1 MDTPNGIEV
10 NMSKTVAFLGPEGTY
25 TDEACYV
32 YAPDEN
38 RVPFASLG
46 LVTGALEEGKVHEA
60 VVPIENSL
68 GGTVIEVVDYLITS
82 TKARIKDEILLPID
96 HCLITRPNVQLSD
109 IRVVMSKQEALTQCR
124 QFLSEKLR
132 YSEQI
137 ATTSTALAV
146 TNLKEGDDRTAA
158 IGPSRSAEL
167 AGLPI
172 LANGI
177 QDREN
182 NVTRFAVLTSGGN
195 PDKASNKT
203 SIAFDFDSPD
213 APGLVY
219 GALRPFA
226 DRGINLLKI
235 ESRPT
240 GKGMGSYIFLL
251 DFEGHI
257 DTLYVQ
263 EAISELKNHTATF
276 KVLGTYPRA
285 KDLSVRSAPFNQ
297 RN

>member
-1 MDTPNGIEV
+1 
-10 NMSKTVAFLGPEGTY
+10 MSKTVAFLGPEGTY

-96 HCLITRPNVQLSD
+96 HCLITRPNVQFSD

-158 IGPSRSAEL
+158 IGPRRSAKL

>member
-82 TKARIKDEILLPID
+82 TRARIKDEILLPID

-158 IGPSRSAEL
+158 IGPRRSAEL

-172 LANGI
+172 LVNGI

-182 NVTRFAVLTSGGN
+182 NVTRFAVLTTGGD

-219 GALRPFA
+219 GALRPFS

-257 DTLYVQ
+257 DTPYVQ

-276 KVLGTYPRA
+276 KVLGTYPGA
-285 KDLSVRSAPFNQ
+285 KDISIR
-297 RN
+297 